1 MRSCQI
7 VVSTCAFGGGDNLYQ
22 LIGMSKASTQKV
34 CHSDSLELFLFL
46 NTSLVLLLNYSVCG
60 IHSYVEVF
68 LLWIQVCYVTFWD
81 DVTHATQ
88 EAEGHKIGENSL
100 LIKSWIISKVSLK
113 QKATFHKP
121 L

>member
-22 LIGMSKASTQKV
+22 PIGMSKASTQK
-34 CHSDSLELFLFL
+34 
-46 NTSLVLLLNYSVCG
+46 
-60 IHSYVEVF
+60 
-68 LLWIQVCYVTFWD
+68 VCYVTFWD

-113 QKATFHKP
+113 QKQHFISHYSKYQNQ
-121 L
+121 